1 MCIRDRPNID
11 SPKYQGQRKFMVS
24 KLKSLGINNKNVLNA
39 LNSVPRHLFMDPGLI
54 SHSYKNMAY
63 PIESGQTISQPYT
76 VAFQTEL
83 INCKEGDEVLEIG
96 TGSGYQAA
104 ILSYLG
110 FDVFTIERNITLFK
124 KSSLIFKNLS
134 IKIKKNLLGDG
145 YLGIADSAPFD
156 AIIVTAAAKE
166 IPKNLMNQLKVGGRM
181 VIPIGEDEQI
191 MYRFTRIEKSTFK
204 KEEFGQFKFVPMVK
218 GK

>member
-1 MCIRDRPNID
+1 MDSKID
-11 SPKYQGQRKFMVS
+11 PPKYQGQRKLLVS
-24 KLKSLGINNKNVLNA
+24 ELKSLGIKNKKVLNA
-39 LNSVPRHLFMDPGLI
+39 LNKVPRHLFMDPGLI
-54 SHSYKNMAY
+54 SHSYKNLAY

-83 INCKEGDEVLEIG
+83 INCKEGDKVLEIG
-96 TGSGYQAA
+96 TGSGYQTA

-110 FDVFTIERNITLFK
+110 FDVFTIERDVTLFK

-134 IKIKKNLLGDG
+134 IKIKKNLFADG
-145 YLGIADSAPFD
+145 YLGLIDSAPFD

-166 IPKNLMNQLKVGGRM
+166 IPKNLMNQLKVGGRI
-181 VIPIGEDEQI
+181 VIPIGEDSQT
-191 MYRFTRIEKSTFK
+191 MFRFTRIEKSK
-204 KEEFGQFKFVPMVK
+204 YKREEFGQFKFVPMVK

>member
-1 MCIRDRPNID
+1 MTPNID
-11 SPKYQGQRKFMVS
+11 SPKYQGQRKLMVS

-39 LNSVPRHLFMDPGLI
+39 LNTVPRHLFMDPGLI

-63 PIESGQTISQPYT
+63 PIDSGQTISQPYT

-104 ILSYLG
+104 ILSHLG
-110 FDVFTIERNITLFK
+110 FNVFTIERNITLFK

-145 YLGIADSAPFD
+145 YLGIVDSAPFD

-191 MYRFTRIEKSTFK
+191 MYRFTRMEKSTFK
-204 KEEFGQFKFVPMVK
+204 KEEFGQFKFVPMIK

>member
-1 MCIRDRPNID
+1 MDSKID
-11 SPKYQGQRKFMVS
+11 PPKYQGQRKLLVS
-24 KLKSLGINNKNVLNA
+24 KLKSLGIKNKKVLNA
-39 LNSVPRHLFMDPGLI
+39 LNRVPRHLFMDPGLI
-54 SHSYKNMAY
+54 SHSYKNLAY

-83 INCKEGDEVLEIG
+83 INCKEGDKVLEIG
-96 TGSGYQAA
+96 TGSGYQTA

>member
-1 MCIRDRPNID
+1 MTPNID
-11 SPKYQGQRKFMVS
+11 SPKYQGQRKLMAS

-39 LNSVPRHLFMDPGLI
+39 LNSVPRHLFMDSGLI

-63 PIESGQTISQPYT
+63 PIDSGQTISQPYT

-96 TGSGYQAA
+96 TGSGYQTA

-110 FDVFTIERNITLFK
+110 FNVFTIERDVTLFK

-145 YLGIADSAPFD
+145 YLGIVDSAPFD

-204 KEEFGQFKFVPMVK
+204 REEFGQFKFVPMVK

>member
-1 MCIRDRPNID
+1 MTPNID
-11 SPKYQGQRKFMVS
+11 SPKFQGQRKLMVS

-63 PIESGQTISQPYT
+63 PIDSGQTISQPYT

-145 YLGIADSAPFD
+145 YLGIVDSAPFD

-166 IPKNLMNQLKVGGRM
+166 IPKNLINQLKVGGRM

-191 MYRFTRIEKSTFK
+191 MYRFTRMEKSTFK
-204 KEEFGQFKFVPMVK
+204 KEEFGQFKFVPMIK

>member
-1 MCIRDRPNID
+1 MTPNID
-11 SPKYQGQRKFMVS
+11 SPKYQGQRKLMVS

-39 LNSVPRHLFMDPGLI
+39 FNSVPRHLFMDPGLI

-63 PIESGQTISQPYT
+63 PIDSGQTISQPYT

-104 ILSYLG
+104 ILSHLG
-110 FDVFTIERNITLFK
+110 FNVFTIERNITLFK

-145 YLGIADSAPFD
+145 YLGLADSAPFD

-191 MYRFTRIEKSTFK
+191 MYRFTRMEKSTFK
-204 KEEFGQFKFVPMVK
+204 KEEFGQFKFVPMIK

>member
-1 MCIRDRPNID
+1 MIPNID

-63 PIESGQTISQPYT
+63 PIDSGQTISQPYT

-204 KEEFGQFKFVPMVK
+204 REEFGQFKFVPMVK

>member
-1 MCIRDRPNID
+1 MTPNID
-11 SPKYQGQRKFMVS
+11 SPKYQGQRKLMVS
-24 KLKSLGINNKNVLNA
+24 KLKSLGINNKNVLNS

-63 PIESGQTISQPYT
+63 PIDSGQTISQPYT

-166 IPKNLMNQLKVGGRM
+166 IPKNLMNQLKLGGRM

>member
-1 MCIRDRPNID
+1 MTPNID

-63 PIESGQTISQPYT
+63 PIDSGQTISQPYT

>member
-1 MCIRDRPNID
+1 MTPNID
-11 SPKYQGQRKFMVS
+11 SPKFQGQRKLMVS

-63 PIESGQTISQPYT
+63 PIDSGQTISQPYT

-104 ILSYLG
+104 ILSHLG
-110 FDVFTIERNITLFK
+110 FNVFTIERNITLFK

-145 YLGIADSAPFD
+145 YLGIVDSAPFD

-191 MYRFTRIEKSTFK
+191 MYRFTRMEKSTFK
-204 KEEFGQFKFVPMVK
+204 KEEFGQFKFVPMIK

>member
-1 MCIRDRPNID
+1 MDSKID
-11 SPKYQGQRKFMVS
+11 PPKYQGQRKLLVS
-24 KLKSLGINNKNVLNA
+24 KLKSLGIKNKKVLNA
-39 LNSVPRHLFMDPGLI
+39 LNRVPRHLFMDPGLI
-54 SHSYKNMAY
+54 SHSYKNLAY

-83 INCKEGDEVLEIG
+83 INCKEGDKVLEIG
-96 TGSGYQAA
+96 TGSGYQTA

-110 FDVFTIERNITLFK
+110 FDVFTIERDVTLFK

-134 IKIKKNLLGDG
+134 IKIKKNLFADG
-145 YLGIADSAPFD
+145 YLGLIESAPFD

-166 IPKNLMNQLKVGGRM
+166 IPKNLMNQLKVGGRI
-181 VIPIGEDEQI
+181 VIPIGEDSQT
-191 MYRFTRIEKSTFK
+191 MFRFTRIEKSK
-204 KEEFGQFKFVPMVK
+204 YKREEFGQFKFVPMVK

>member
-1 MCIRDRPNID
+1 
-11 SPKYQGQRKFMVS
+11 
-24 KLKSLGINNKNVLNA
+24 
-39 LNSVPRHLFMDPGLI
+39 
-54 SHSYKNMAY
+54 MAY

>member
-1 MCIRDRPNID
+1 MIPNID

-63 PIESGQTISQPYT
+63 PIDSGQTISQPYT

-110 FDVFTIERNITLFK
+110 FYVFTIERNITLFK

>member
-1 MCIRDRPNID
+1 MIPNID

-63 PIESGQTISQPYT
+63 PIDSGQTISQPYT

-204 KEEFGQFKFVPMVK
+204 KEEFGQFKFVPMIK

>member
-1 MCIRDRPNID
+1 MIPNID
-11 SPKYQGQRKFMVS
+11 SPKYQGQRKLMVS
-24 KLKSLGINNKNVLNA
+24 KLKSLGINNKNILNA

-63 PIESGQTISQPYT
+63 PIDSGQTISQPYT

-134 IKIKKNLLGDG
+134 IKIKKNMLGDG
-145 YLGIADSAPFD
+145 YLGIVDSAPFD

>member
-1 MCIRDRPNID
+1 MNFD
-11 SPKYQGQRKFMVS
+11 SGRIKRQS
-24 KLKSLGINNKNVLNA
+24 
-39 LNSVPRHLFMDPGLI
+39 
-54 SHSYKNMAY
+54 
-63 PIESGQTISQPYT
+63 IE
-76 VAFQTEL
+76 
-83 INCKEGDEVLEIG
+83 K
-96 TGSGYQAA
+96 
-104 ILSYLG
+104 
-110 FDVFTIERNITLFK
+110 
-124 KSSLIFKNLS
+124 FKNLS

-145 YLGIADSAPFD
+145 YLGIVDSAPFD

-204 KEEFGQFKFVPMVK
+204 REEFGQFKFVPMVK

>member
-1 MCIRDRPNID
+1 MDSKID
-11 SPKYQGQRKFMVS
+11 PPKYQGQRKLLVS
-24 KLKSLGINNKNVLNA
+24 KLKSLGIKNKKVLNA
-39 LNSVPRHLFMDPGLI
+39 LNRVPRHLFMDPGLI
-54 SHSYKNMAY
+54 SHSYKNLAY

-83 INCKEGDEVLEIG
+83 IKCKEGDKVLEIG
-96 TGSGYQAA
+96 TGSGYQTA

-110 FDVFTIERNITLFK
+110 FDVFTIERDVTLFK

-134 IKIKKNLLGDG
+134 IKIKKNLFADG
-145 YLGIADSAPFD
+145 YLGLIDSAPFD

-166 IPKNLMNQLKVGGRM
+166 IPKNLMNQLKVGGRI
-181 VIPIGEDEQI
+181 VIPIGEDNQT
-191 MYRFTRIEKSTFK
+191 MFRFTRIEKSK
-204 KEEFGQFKFVPMVK
+204 YKREEFGQFKFVPMVK

>member
-1 MCIRDRPNID
+1 MTPNID
-11 SPKYQGQRKFMVS
+11 SPKYQGQRKLMVS

-63 PIESGQTISQPYT
+63 PIDSGQTISQPYT

-134 IKIKKNLLGDG
+134 IKVKKNLLGDG

-191 MYRFTRIEKSTFK
+191 MYRFTRIENSTFK

-218 GK
+218 GQ

>member
-1 MCIRDRPNID
+1 MTPNID
-11 SPKYQGQRKFMVS
+11 SPKYQGQRKLMVS

-39 LNSVPRHLFMDPGLI
+39 LNTVPRHLFMDPGLI

-63 PIESGQTISQPYT
+63 PIDSGQTISQPYT

-104 ILSYLG
+104 ILSHLG
-110 FDVFTIERNITLFK
+110 FNVFTIERNITLFK

-145 YLGIADSAPFD
+145 YLGLADSAPFD

-191 MYRFTRIEKSTFK
+191 MYRFTRMEKSTFK
-204 KEEFGQFKFVPMVK
+204 KEEFGQFKFVPMIK

>member
-1 MCIRDRPNID
+1 MTPNID
-11 SPKYQGQRKFMVS
+11 SPKYQGQRKLMVS

-63 PIESGQTISQPYT
+63 PIDSGQTISQPYT

-104 ILSYLG
+104 ILSHLG
-110 FDVFTIERNITLFK
+110 FNVFTIERNITLFK

-145 YLGIADSAPFD
+145 YLGIVDSAPFD

-191 MYRFTRIEKSTFK
+191 MYRFTRMEKSTFK
-204 KEEFGQFKFVPMVK
+204 KEEFGQFKFVPMIK

>member
-1 MCIRDRPNID
+1 MIPNID

-63 PIESGQTISQPYT
+63 PIDSGQTISQPYT

-96 TGSGYQAA
+96 TGSGYQTA

-110 FDVFTIERNITLFK
+110 FDVFTIERDVTLFK

-134 IKIKKNLLGDG
+134 IKTKKNLLGDG
-145 YLGIADSAPFD
+145 HLGIVESAPFD

-166 IPKNLMNQLKVGGRM
+166 IPKNLMNQLKVGGKM
-181 VIPIGEDEQI
+181 VIPIGDDEQI
-191 MYRFTRIEKSTFK
+191 MCRFTRIEKGKFK
-204 KEEFGQFKFVPMVK
+204 REEFGKFKFVPMIK

>member
-1 MCIRDRPNID
+1 MKSNVD
-11 SPKYQGQRKFMVS
+11 SPKYQGQRKLIVS
-24 KLKSLGINNKNVLNA
+24 KLQSLGIKSKTILKA

-54 SHSYKNMAY
+54 SHSYKNKAFQ
-63 PIESGQTISQPYT
+63 IESGQTISQPFT

-83 INCKEGDEVLEIG
+83 IKCKEGDKVLEIG
-96 TGSGYQAA
+96 TGSGYQSA
-104 ILSYLG
+104 ILSFLG
-110 FDVFTIERNITLFK
+110 FDVYTIERDITLFK

-134 IKIKKNLLGDG
+134 IKIKKNLFADG

-156 AIIVTAAAKE
+156 AIIVTAAAQK
-166 IPKNLMNQLKVGGRM
+166 IPKKLINQLKLGGRM

-191 MYRFTRIEKSTFK
+191 MYRFTRIGKSKFK
-204 KEEFGQFKFVPMVK
+204 KEEFGQFKFVPLLR

>member
-1 MCIRDRPNID
+1 METNID
-11 SPKYQGQRKFMVS
+11 SPKYRGQRNQMVS
-24 KLKSLGINNKNVLNA
+24 KLESLGINDKNVLNA
-39 LNSVPRHLFMDPGLI
+39 LNNVPRHLFMDPGLI
-54 SHSYKNMAY
+54 SHSYKNNAY

-76 VAFQTEL
+76 VAFQTQL
-83 INCKEGDEVLEIG
+83 INCKQGDKVLEIG
-96 TGSGYQAA
+96 TGSGYQTA

-110 FDVFTIERNITLFK
+110 FDVFTIERDVTLFK

-134 IKIKKNLLGDG
+134 IKIKMNLFADG
-145 YLGIADSAPFD
+145 YLGIIDSAPFD
-156 AIIVTAAAKE
+156 GIIVTAAAKE

-181 VIPIGEDEQI
+181 VIPIGEEDQT
-191 MYRFTRIEKSTFK
+191 MYRFTRIEKSKFK

>member
-1 MCIRDRPNID
+1 MIPNID

-63 PIESGQTISQPYT
+63 PIDSGQTISQPYT

-96 TGSGYQAA
+96 TGSGYQTA

-110 FDVFTIERNITLFK
+110 FNVFTIERDVTLFK

-145 YLGIADSAPFD
+145 YLGIVDSAPFD

-204 KEEFGQFKFVPMVK
+204 REEFGQFKFVPMVK

>member
-1 MCIRDRPNID
+1 
-11 SPKYQGQRKFMVS
+11 MVS

-63 PIESGQTISQPYT
+63 PIDSGQTISQPYT